1 MLFFRLR
8 ESLESLGSHLV
19 IPDGQ
24 DNILL
29 TRPTFALKA
38 VDAMAADFTGAVLSV
53 TVSRDSSLTSDS
65 FSSGST
71 NPTASISLPSEV
83 TDGVTSGTAR
93 ILFQTFLED
102 SFYQSLNSKSDAES
116 DVNSIIL
123 VADVFSDGSPVDVR
137 GLSDPVQ
144 LQFTTLRTLVS

>member
-8 ESLESLGSHLV
+8 ESLESLGSRLV

-38 VDAMAADFTGAVLSV
+38 VDAMAADFTRAVLSV
-53 TVSRDSSLTSDS
+53 TMSSDSSLTSDS
-65 FSSGST
+65 FPSEST
-71 NPTASISLPSEV
+71 NSTASITLPSEV
-83 TDGVTSGTAR
+83 INGITSDTAR
-93 ILFQTFLED
+93 ILFQILLQD
-102 SFYQSLNSKSDAES
+102 SFYQSLGPESDTDS

-123 VADVFSDGSPVDVR
+123 VADVFSDRSAVAVS

-144 LQFTTLRTLVS
+144 LQFTTPRALVS